1 MSILYVVKVIGKEE
15 VYEYE
20 FGNLP
25 HATEFI
31 SMEKQP
37 CTKMTS
43 TASWLVFS
51 IQMLVSGTA
60 LSVILL
66 ITMKSEILPSIC

>member
-1 MSILYVVKVIGKEE
+1 MSKLYIVKVYEE
-15 VYEYE
+15 NILYEYE

-37 CTKMTS
+37 CTLWIADTV
-43 TASWLVFS
+43 TGDEC
-51 IQMLVSGTA
+51 QMP
-60 LSVILL
+60 IP
-66 ITMKSEILPSIC
+66 E

>member
-1 MSILYVVKVIGKEE
+1 MSTLYIVKVMDTEE

-25 HATEFI
+25 HAIEFI

-37 CTKMTS
+37 CTLWIADTV
-43 TASWLVFS
+43 TGNETR
-51 IQMLVSGTA
+51 IP
-60 LSVILL
+60 IL
-66 ITMKSEILPSIC
+66 E

>member
-1 MSILYVVKVIGKEE
+1 MSILYVVKVIDKEE

-37 CTKMTS
+37 CTLWIADT
-43 TASWLVFS
+43 
-51 IQMLVSGTA
+51 VSGDEYRMP
-60 LSVILL
+60 IP
-66 ITMKSEILPSIC
+66 E

>member
-1 MSILYVVKVIGKEE
+1 MSILYVVKAIDKEE

-37 CTKMTS
+37 CTLWIADTV
-43 TASWLVFS
+43 TGDEA
-51 IQMLVSGTA
+51 Q
-60 LSVILL
+60 IL
-66 ITMKSEILPSIC
+66 IPE